1 MAKKKNKKNHLT
13 KQGAREQVVRAL
25 ETSLGDLRIA
35 LGDKKFNKRVK
46 QASRLLTDGLPKTD
60 KALKPKV
67 KKIVV
72 DVPSESASKRDDIVG
87 GKL

>member
-1 MAKKKNKKNHLT
+1 MAKKKNKKNNLT
-13 KQGAREQVVRAL
+13 KQGAKDQVIKAL

-60 KALKPKV
+60 KSTKPNI
-67 KKIVV
+67 KKIVIEM
-72 DVPSESASKRDDIVG
+72 PSEATPGRI
-87 GKL
+87 

>member
-13 KQGAREQVVRAL
+13 KQGAKDQVVKAL

-60 KALKPKV
+60 KGLKPKV
-67 KKIVV
+67 KKIVI
-72 DVPSESASKRDDIVG
+72 DLPNQAPSG
-87 GKL
+87 GGSLG

>member
-13 KQGAREQVVRAL
+13 KQGARDQVVNAL

-60 KALKPKV
+60 KSSKPNV
-67 KKIVV
+67 KKIVL
-72 DVPSESASKRDDIVG
+72 DLPTEG
-87 GKL
+87 GVKSNM

>member
-46 QASRLLTDGLPKTD
+46 QASRLLSDGLPKTD

-67 KKIVV
+67 KKIVIYLPA
-72 DVPSESASKRDDIVG
+72 DTASKKDSFNPA
-87 GKL
+87 